1 MTLSP
6 RSGFEDGFARKG
18 MNRTGWFAPTG
29 LVFLLGPRQLG
40 RCPRLESD
48 APVALGSFEQLR
60 FLSRSRMVAAVR
72 AGALGLLCGWLGWLP
87 LLAQEI
93 APLPPIPPI
102 ERVLPPTTGLEIPPE
117 LRATLEERISQLD
130 DEIWEQDQDPHIA
143 DAAVLVKA
151 VDFAVRLGEFFKD
164 KQFAD
169 APALLDLAEERLAA
183 LEGEGPAPWLSQRG
197 AVARG
202 YQSRIDGSYQPYG
215 LEIPEGLDLSRP
227 VPLLVWLH
235 GRGDTTTDLAFL
247 KGSQT
252 GGGALGGKIKDQQ
265 AAIVLHPFGRH
276 CVGWKH
282 AGEIDVFEAV
292 EVVRRDYP
300 IDPERIILAG
310 FSMGGAGAWHLGAHY
325 RDQFCAVHAGAGFVD
340 TRIYQGLKPEQYPPI
355 YEQTLW
361 QLYDVPPY
369 AENFRR
375 QPLLAYYG
383 SEDVKQQSAK
393 LMADALGDLGESL
406 DLVIGQGMGHKYDDP
421 SVDTIWTWMQSAMQ
435 QGRSQPVRE
444 ISWTTPTLRYGKSA
458 WVQLT
463 GLEQHWQFS
472 KVSAT
477 WDADTKTAVIETNGV
492 SAMELSLPET
502 TMRSWGGCTLQIN
515 GAKLVVED
523 PGFPLTIL
531 SLKLDQ
537 GSWKWGEKAGLTKRP
552 GVQGPI
558 DDAFLS
564 PFLVVGPGGPGEGEL
579 SHPKVARWVAF
590 ELQHFRDRW
599 EALMRGKLPE
609 KAAGEVN
616 STDIADSNLI
626 LWGDPVSNPLIA
638 ELLKGLPVDWNAE
651 RFVFRGKTY
660 PTGEALPAFIFPNP
674 LNPNRYV
681 VINSGLTF
689 REGHDR
695 TNSLQNPKLPDW
707 AVIGLGKLPD
717 ALAPGEVLDAGFFDE
732 SWK

>member
-1 MTLSP
+1 M
-6 RSGFEDGFARKG
+6 
-18 MNRTGWFAPTG
+18 RTFPVIPHWWIG
-29 LVFLLGPRQLG
+29 LGAVVLFL
-40 RCPRLESD
+40 
-48 APVALGSFEQLR
+48 
-60 FLSRSRMVAAVR
+60 
-72 AGALGLLCGWLGWLP
+72 AGVDLVP
-87 LLAQEI
+87 LQGQEEGT
-93 APLPPIPPI
+93 LPPIPPI
-102 ERVLPPTTGLEIPPE
+102 ERVLPPSNGLELPAE
-117 LRATLEERISQLD
+117 LRVNLEDRITQLQD
-130 DEIWEQDQDPHIA
+130 RIWEQDQDPLIA

-151 VDFAVRLGEFFKD
+151 VDFAVRLGEFFKE
-164 KQFAD
+164 KQFPD
-169 APALLDLAEERLAA
+169 ALVLLDLAEERLAH

-202 YQSRIDGSYQPYG
+202 YRSRIDGSYQPYG
-215 LEIPEGLDLSRP
+215 IEIPEGLDLSRP

-247 KGSQT
+247 KGCQS

-282 AGEIDVFEAV
+282 AGEIDVFEAIAA
-292 EVVRRDYP
+292 VRRDYP
-300 IDPERIILAG
+300 IDPDRIVLAG
-310 FSMGGAGAWHLGAHY
+310 FSMGGAGAWHIGAHY

-340 TRIYQGLKPEQYPPI
+340 TRIYQALTPEQYPPV

-369 AENFRR
+369 ALNFRR

-393 LMADALGDLGESL
+393 LMANALGDLRESL
-406 DLVIGQGMGHKYDDP
+406 DLVIGQGMGHKYDDA
-421 SVDTIWTWMQSAMQ
+421 SVETIWKWMQSSMQ

-444 ISWTTPTLRYGKSA
+444 IAWTTPTLRYGKCS

-463 GLEQHWQFS
+463 GLEQHWQFA
-472 KVSAT
+472 KVAAT

-492 SAMELSLPET
+492 TGMELSLPEASMT
-502 TMRSWGGCTLQIN
+502 SWAGSKLRIN
-515 GAKLVVED
+515 GVALSIED
-523 PGFPLTIL
+523 PGFPLTVL

-537 GSWKWGEKAGLTKRP
+537 GSWTWGERPGLGKRP

-558 DDAFLS
+558 DDAFMS
-564 PFLVVGPGGPGEGEL
+564 RFLVVGPSDPAGNAGGAGT
-579 SHPKVARWVAF
+579 HPAVARWVFF

-609 KAAGEVN
+609 KTAGEVN
-616 STDIADSNLI
+616 STDIADANLI

-638 ELLKGLPVDWNAE
+638 ELLDELPVDWNAE
-651 RFVFRGKTY
+651 RFIFRGKTY
-660 PTGEALPAFIFPNP
+660 PAGSALPAFIFPNP

-707 AVIGLGKLPD
+707 AVIGLDKLPD
-717 ALAPGEVLDAGFFDE
+717 AFSPGEVLDAGFFDE